1 MSLFLSHCLPRA
13 KPRTRC
19 FIITLF
25 MSPTRQLRCR
35 HRWNTEVNRSPS
47 YCCHSAALSVR
58 NHPNSIGFV
67 VAGAWTLRRLE
78 ILIQAVN
85 KRPRPPPERRR
96 LFWLGDGFAYLCRR
110 RIAEMEQQL
119 AEGSAYLKKLKVI
132 CFVFYS
138 LRRTRCQLSRWY
150 ATRCAHKMASA
161 SLMRSF
167 MLPREFR
174 VSGSARISLYSN
186 LASVASFAL
195 WCRNYWFD
203 KVLNC
208 NQWLVRQRPKQ

>member
-132 CFVFYS
+132 CFVPLCFI
-138 LRRTRCQLSRWY
+138 LCGGRVVTCPAGMRRGAHTRW
-150 ATRCAHKMASA
+150 
-161 SLMRSF
+161 
-167 MLPREFR
+167 LPRRLCGPSCCRVNFAFR
-174 VSGSARISLYSN
+174 APHVSRFIPIWP
-186 LASVASFAL
+186 ASPHSPCDVVITGLTKS
-195 WCRNYWFD
+195 
-203 KVLNC
+203 
-208 NQWLVRQRPKQ
+208 

>member
-132 CFVFYS
+132 CFVFVLFS
-138 LRRTRCQLSRWY
+138 AADALSPVPLVCDAVRTQDG
-150 ATRCAHKMASA
+150 
-161 SLMRSF
+161 
-167 MLPREFR
+167 FR
-174 VSGSARISLYSN
+174 VAYAVLHDAAWISRFGLRTYLALFQSG
-186 LASVASFAL
+186 
-195 WCRNYWFD
+195 
-203 KVLNC
+203 
-208 NQWLVRQRPKQ
+208 QRRLIRPVMS